1 MIFCDYPII
10 GSEKELPVYLIN
22 MGLQQCQDHVIRR
35 NGYPCPQILFCTKGS
50 GTLLYEN
57 KKCLI
62 PPNTVLYLP
71 ADFPHEYY
79 PDEDIWNIHWIV
91 PAGDA
96 LPLLLGNL
104 DMKEPGIFHL
114 TETTRLEYLFRSMHD
129 ALHSDN
135 LLGNYRASGLLYS
148 FLVEFNLCISHRESG
163 NTYHPALIKA
173 IDYINNHYQASITM
187 EELCSHCG
195 ISKQHLCLL
204 FRTMLHTRPMEY
216 AAKRRIQ
223 VAKELLTGTSMT
235 IEQIAAETGF
245 CTASYFCKMF
255 KRYEGITAV
264 QFKRDFISTV

>member
-1 MIFCDYPII
+1 
-10 GSEKELPVYLIN
+10 
-22 MGLQQCQDHVIRR
+22 
-35 NGYPCPQILFCTKGS
+35 
-50 GTLLYEN
+50 
-57 KKCLI
+57 
-62 PPNTVLYLP
+62 
-71 ADFPHEYY
+71 
-79 PDEDIWNIHWIV
+79 
-91 PAGDA
+91 
-96 LPLLLGNL
+96 
-104 DMKEPGIFHL
+104 MKEPGIFHL

-173 IDYINNHYQASITM
+173 IDYINNHYQAFITM

-195 ISKQHLCLL
+195 VSKQHLCLL

>member
-35 NGYPCPQILFCTKGS
+35 NGYPFPQILFCTKGS

-57 KKCLI
+57 KKCPI

-79 PDEDIWNIHWIV
+79 PDEDVWNIHWIV

-148 FLVEFNLCISHRESG
+148 FLVEFNLCISHKESG

-173 IDYINNHYQASITM
+173 IDYINNHYQSSITM
-187 EELCSHCG
+187 EELCSYCG
-195 ISKQHLCLL
+195 VSKQHLCLL

-235 IEQIAAETGF
+235 IEQIAAKTGF

-255 KRYEGITAV
+255 KRYEGITAI

>member
-1 MIFCDYPII
+1 MHF
-10 GSEKELPVYLIN
+10 
-22 MGLQQCQDHVIRR
+22 
-35 NGYPCPQILFCTKGS
+35 PQ
-50 GTLLYEN
+50 
-57 KKCLI
+57 
-62 PPNTVLYLP
+62 
-71 ADFPHEYY
+71 
-79 PDEDIWNIHWIV
+79 
-91 PAGDA
+91 
-96 LPLLLGNL
+96 
-104 DMKEPGIFHL
+104 GI
-114 TETTRLEYLFRSMHD
+114 
-129 ALHSDN
+129 
-135 LLGNYRASGLLYS
+135 
-148 FLVEFNLCISHRESG
+148 G

-195 ISKQHLCLL
+195 VSKQHLCLL